1 MSVQKAEKEVAHDFS
16 RFFFRFSG
24 SGKIRRQMSSGG
36 KATLGANVLIRI
48 NTPPKVT
55 KLEFSIEAVHIMS
68 VATLRRFSDSC
79 FTNKTPQILGE

>member
-1 MSVQKAEKEVAHDFS
+1 MSL
-16 RFFFRFSG
+16 
-24 SGKIRRQMSSGG
+24 GG

-68 VATLRRFSDSC
+68 VATLRRFSD
-79 FTNKTPQILGE
+79 IVAY

>member
-1 MSVQKAEKEVAHDFS
+1 MSL
-16 RFFFRFSG
+16 
-24 SGKIRRQMSSGG
+24 GG

-68 VATLRRFSDSC
+68 VATLRRFSDIVALLIKLPKYWENS
-79 FTNKTPQILGE
+79 FG